1 MTYSPKEVLFLN
13 EAEEILEMIQV
24 PDVVLIVVVVLVV
37 EAEEM
42 IQER

>member
-24 PDVVLIVVVVLVV
+24 PVVVLIVVVVVV

>member
-24 PDVVLIVVVVLVV
+24 PVVVVTVVVVVV